1 MKKKFTILMMM
12 LSTSV
17 GVGAKITETT
27 LWEDTYTD
35 GVGLNS
41 EAVTALEAG
50 NVLRVYVTVPVGGA
64 NFKIC
69 YKGAGNGWS
78 ETTIPSIENQW
89 PWVNGGETYKDF
101 TLTDDD
107 ITALAG
113 MNIYIYKGEN
123 STINKVSKLVDNPN
137 IVEVVIGTDGICTWS
152 CDKKLNFAGT
162 GITAYYA
169 SAVTKGQVTLT
180 STDTTWDWQGYILM
194 GETGTYDV
202 PVASEAHYPSVNYL
216 KQCVNGSSVTASTE
230 GTYHY
235 IFAKNGS
242 GVIGFYKLTADHT
255 LGAKK
260 AYLET
265 TTDITP
271 TATAETKGV
280 SLIFSDEETGI
291 STLQTSV
298 QDDAVY
304 TLSGVSVSNPT
315 RGLYIVGGR
324 KVYFK

>member
-1 MKKKFTILMMM
+1 MKKKITLLMMV
-12 LSTSV
+12 LSASV
-17 GVGAKITETT
+17 GVSAKIVETT

-35 GVGLNS
+35 GVELNS
-41 EAVTALEAG
+41 ETVDALEAG

-69 YKGAGNGWS
+69 YKGAGNDWS
-78 ETTIPSIENQW
+78 ETTIPSIDNQW

-137 IVEVVIGTDGICTWS
+137 IVEVIIGADGICTWS

-169 SAVTKGQVTLT
+169 SAVSTGKVTLT
-180 STDTTWDWQGYILM
+180 STETTWDWQGYILM

-202 PVASEAHYPSVNYL
+202 PVTSEADYPSNNYL
-216 KQCVNGSSVTASTE
+216 KQCVNSSIVTSSTI

-235 IFAKNGS
+235 IFAKNSS
-242 GVIGFYKLTADHT
+242 GDIAFYKLIADHT

-265 TTDITP
+265 DVDITP
-271 TATAETKGV
+271 AAGVKGV

-291 STLQTSV
+291 NTIQASV
-298 QDDAVY
+298 QEDAIY
-304 TLSGVSVSNPT
+304 TLSGVRVLNPT

-324 KVYFK
+324 KVFLK

>member
-1 MKKKFTILMMM
+1 MKKNFTFLMMM
-12 LSTSV
+12 LSASV
-17 GVGAKITETT
+17 GVSAKIVETT

-35 GVGLNS
+35 GVELNS
-41 EAVTALEAG
+41 ETVAALEAG
-50 NVLRVYVTVPVGGA
+50 NVLRVYVTVPEGGA
-64 NFKIC
+64 NFKIV
-69 YKGAGNGWS
+69 YKGDSNGWK
-78 ETTIPSIENQW
+78 ETTIPSINNQW

-101 TLTDDD
+101 TLTDED

-113 MNIYIYKGEN
+113 MNIYLYEGEN
-123 STINKVSKLVDNPN
+123 STINKVSKLVENPN

-169 SAVTKGQVTLT
+169 SAVSMGQVTLT
-180 STDTTWDWQGYILM
+180 STETTWDWQGYILT

-202 PVASEAHYPSVNYL
+202 PVAIEADYPSKNYL
-216 KQCVNGSSVTASTE
+216 QQCVNGSSVAASTE

-235 IFAKNGS
+235 IFAKNSS
-242 GVIGFYKLTADHT
+242 GDIAFYKLTAEHS

-265 TTDITP
+265 DVDITP
-271 TATAETKGV
+271 TTEAKGV
-280 SLIFSDEETGI
+280 SLFFSDEETGI
-291 STLQTSV
+291 STVQVSA
-298 QDDAVY
+298 QDDAIY
-304 TLSGVSVSNPT
+304 TLSGVRVSNPT

-324 KVYFK
+324 KVFLK

>member
-1 MKKKFTILMMM
+1 MKQKITFLVMM
-12 LSTSV
+12 LSASV
-17 GVGAKITETT
+17 SVSAKIVETT
-27 LWEDTYTD
+27 LWEDTYTT
-35 GVGLNS
+35 GVELNS
-41 EAVTALEAG
+41 ETVAVLEAG
-50 NVLRVYVTVPVGGA
+50 NVLRVYVTVPEGGA
-64 NFKIC
+64 NFRIC
-69 YKGAGNGWS
+69 YKGASNGWK
-78 ETTIPSIENQW
+78 ETALPSINNQW
-89 PWVNGGETYKDF
+89 PWVNSGDTYKDF
-101 TLTDDD
+101 TLTDED

-152 CDKKLNFAGT
+152 CDKNLNFAGT

-169 SAVTKGQVTLT
+169 SAVSKGQVTLT
-180 STDTTWDWQGYILM
+180 STETTHDWQGYILV

-202 PVASEAHYPSVNYL
+202 PVASEADYHSTNYL
-216 KQCVNGSSVTASTE
+216 KQQVGSGTVTASTE

-235 IFAKNGS
+235 IFAKNS
-242 GVIGFYKLTADHT
+242 SDDIAFYKLTADHT

-271 TATAETKGV
+271 AAGVKGV
-280 SLIFSDEETGI
+280 SLVFTDEVTGI
-291 STLQTSV
+291 CTAQPAV
-298 QDDAVY
+298 QNNAIY
-304 TLSGVSVSNPT
+304 TLSGVRVTNPT

-324 KVYFK
+324 KVILK